1 MPVWSRAFLLPFGLA
16 AAVTLAAALVA
27 LGVVTRLPGNTGVPL
42 FIFVFSTAVAGYA
55 GGLASGL
62 LAVAFSLAVGLYVVV
77 PPTSLP
83 SVSAAPLVVVMF
95 AAVLFL
101 TALMAGRLRA
111 ARQAQTAARGRAE
124 EMAKRLRAVTAVG
137 EAPLASQQLDG
148 LLTDLLTNA
157 RRILAADT
165 AAVLLREEARG
176 TETEDTLLVRAA
188 VGLEQEVERGARIP
202 FGGGFAGRIAAE
214 ARPVILDDV
223 RPDHVLNPILRE
235 KGVRSLLGVP
245 MIVEGRVVGV
255 LHVGTLQRRIFT
267 ADDAQLLRLVAD
279 RIALAIEH
287 VRQFEAQERRAES
300 LSALVKVATDIHGAG
315 RIEEVMQAIAETAAR
330 LAGGGVAF
338 AGFFRGRGEP
348 DPTEYQQW
356 EVSGYPREAFQH
368 LDRLHLTP
376 LFAPTFRAQGTV
388 RSDDI
393 RTHPLF
399 RGLPEGHVPVVSY
412 LAVPVV
418 SRSAQSLG
426 AILLGHP
433 EPGRFDDH
441 VQTQVESLA
450 RQAGVALENAL
461 LYERERSTAATLQRS
476 LLPAHMPDIPGISLA
491 VRYLASGTGEVG
503 GDWYDVFELGDGNL
517 ALVMGDVVGRGVPAA
532 AIMGQLRNALRAY
545 ALEDARPQ
553 AVAERLNLLSERL
566 GAPNLVTLAY
576 VLLDLSTL
584 TARYIRAGHLPPV
597 IITPD
602 GTATSLEDGHALPLG
617 VNRNAAFSEGQA
629 RLRPGST
636 LLIYTDGLVDH
647 PDVPLEEALLRL
659 REVALGA
666 HARGPEVLLDELLQK
681 VLPASARHDDV
692 AVLALHVVPQGDR
705 MTLRVS
711 AEPSSAAVIRQ
722 AMRRWFAEQGIA
734 PEAAF
739 PLLVAT
745 GEAISNAVEHAYGPS
760 GGQLQLDV
768 SRAADEVTITVRDF
782 GQWRPTRGTDRG
794 RGFRLM
800 EGMVDEVAV
809 SHEQEGTEVR
819 LRRRVLDGT
828 AS

>member
-1 MPVWSRAFLLPFGLA
+1 MPVWSRAFLLQFGLA
-16 AAVTLAAALVA
+16 AGA
-27 LGVVTRLPGNTGVPL
+27 
-42 FIFVFSTAVAGYA
+42 
-55 GGLASGL
+55 
-62 LAVAFSLAVGLYVVV
+62 
-77 PPTSLP
+77 
-83 SVSAAPLVVVMF
+83 
-95 AAVLFL
+95 
-101 TALMAGRLRA
+101 ALMAGRLRA
-111 ARQAQTAARGRAE
+111 ARQAQAAARARAE
-124 EMAKRLRAVTAVG
+124 ETAKRLREVTAVG
-137 EAPLASQQLDG
+137 EAPLASKQLDG

-165 AAVLLREEARG
+165 A
-176 TETEDTLLVRAA
+176 
-188 VGLEQEVERGARIP
+188 
-202 FGGGFAGRIAAE
+202 
-214 ARPVILDDV
+214 
-223 RPDHVLNPILRE
+223 
-235 KGVRSLLGVP
+235 
-245 MIVEGRVVGV
+245 
-255 LHVGTLQRRIFT
+255 GTLQRRIFT
-267 ADDAQLLRLVAD
+267 ADDVQLLRLVAD

-300 LSALVKVATDIHGAG
+300 LSALIKVATDIHGAG
-315 RIEEVMQAIAETAAR
+315 RIEEVMQAIAEAAAR
-330 LAGGGVAF
+330 LAGGGV
-338 AGFFRGRGEP
+338 E
-348 DPTEYQQW
+348 
-356 EVSGYPREAFQH
+356 
-368 LDRLHLTP
+368 
-376 LFAPTFRAQGTV
+376 
-388 RSDDI
+388 
-393 RTHPLF
+393 
-399 RGLPEGHVPVVSY
+399 
-412 LAVPVV
+412 
-418 SRSAQSLG
+418 
-426 AILLGHP
+426 
-433 EPGRFDDH
+433 
-441 VQTQVESLA
+441 VESLA

-503 GDWYDVFELGDGNL
+503 GDWYDVLAVGDGNL

-553 AVAERLNLLSERL
+553 AVAERLNLLCERL

-597 IITPD
+597 IVDAD

-666 HARGPEVLLDELLQK
+666 HAQGPEALLDELLRN

-692 AVLALHVVPQGDR
+692 AVLALRVVPQGDR

-711 AEPSSAAVIRQ
+711 AEPSSAGVIRQ
-722 AMRRWFAEQGIA
+722 AMRRWFNEQGIA

-809 SHEQEGTEVR
+809 SHKQEGTEVR

-828 AS
+828 TP

>member
-1 MPVWSRAFLLPFGLA
+1 MPVWSRAFLLQFGLA
-16 AAVTLAAALVA
+16 AGA
-27 LGVVTRLPGNTGVPL
+27 
-42 FIFVFSTAVAGYA
+42 
-55 GGLASGL
+55 
-62 LAVAFSLAVGLYVVV
+62 
-77 PPTSLP
+77 
-83 SVSAAPLVVVMF
+83 
-95 AAVLFL
+95 
-101 TALMAGRLRA
+101 ALMAGRLRA
-111 ARQAQTAARGRAE
+111 ARQAQAAARARAE
-124 EMAKRLRAVTAVG
+124 ETAKRLREVTAVG
-137 EAPLASQQLDG
+137 EAPLASKQLDG

-165 AAVLLREEARG
+165 A
-176 TETEDTLLVRAA
+176 
-188 VGLEQEVERGARIP
+188 
-202 FGGGFAGRIAAE
+202 
-214 ARPVILDDV
+214 
-223 RPDHVLNPILRE
+223 
-235 KGVRSLLGVP
+235 
-245 MIVEGRVVGV
+245 
-255 LHVGTLQRRIFT
+255 GTLQRRIFT
-267 ADDAQLLRLVAD
+267 ADDVQLLRLVAD

-300 LSALVKVATDIHGAG
+300 LSALIKVATDIHGAG
-315 RIEEVMQAIAETAAR
+315 RIEEVMQAIAEAAAR
-330 LAGGGVAF
+330 LAGGGV
-338 AGFFRGRGEP
+338 E
-348 DPTEYQQW
+348 
-356 EVSGYPREAFQH
+356 
-368 LDRLHLTP
+368 
-376 LFAPTFRAQGTV
+376 
-388 RSDDI
+388 
-393 RTHPLF
+393 
-399 RGLPEGHVPVVSY
+399 
-412 LAVPVV
+412 
-418 SRSAQSLG
+418 
-426 AILLGHP
+426 
-433 EPGRFDDH
+433 
-441 VQTQVESLA
+441 VESLA

-461 LYERERSTAATLQRS
+461 LYERERSTAATLHRS

-503 GDWYDVFELGDGNL
+503 GDWYDVLAVGDGNL

-553 AVAERLNLLSERL
+553 AVAERLNLLCERL

-597 IITPD
+597 IVDAD

-666 HARGPEVLLDELLQK
+666 HAQGPEALLDELLRK

-692 AVLALHVVPQGDR
+692 AVLALRVVPQGDR

-711 AEPSSAAVIRQ
+711 AEPSSAGVIRQ
-722 AMRRWFAEQGIA
+722 AMRRWFNEQGIA

-809 SHEQEGTEVR
+809 SHKQEGTEVR

-828 AS
+828 TP